1 MRFAVAVRMINR
13 MSDEY
18 TYEDLLKDI
27 DFLVEKGLIE
37 IGGITPEGKWL
48 YKATDKSL
56 SMTEEEREALICE
69 ELEKEQD

>member
-1 MRFAVAVRMINR
+1 

-37 IGGITPEGKWL
+37 VGGITPEGKWL
-48 YKATDKSL
+48 YKATDRSL
-56 SMTEEEREALICE
+56 SMTDEERESLIRE
-69 ELEKEQD
+69 ELDKEED